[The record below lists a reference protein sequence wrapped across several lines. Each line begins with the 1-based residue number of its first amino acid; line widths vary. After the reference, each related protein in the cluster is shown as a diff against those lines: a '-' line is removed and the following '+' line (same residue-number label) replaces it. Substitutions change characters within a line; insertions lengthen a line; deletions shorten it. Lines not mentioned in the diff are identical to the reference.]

1 MTVSMRVM
9 SAGSGYKYL
18 LRSVVHADGDLTAA
32 DALTRYYANPGTP
45 PGRWLGKG
53 VAQLGADGARIGVGD
68 QVTEQQLA
76 RLLGTGHDPVTGQP
90 LGRAYQQ
97 FATVPERIAA
107 RIEALPADLTDEE
120 RGSAAARVEAEEG
133 KAGPKSAV
141 AGFDLTFSVPKSV
154 SVLWAL
160 ADAGTQTLIVAAH
173 HAAMGEVIDF
183 LEREVAATRTGS
195 GGICQEDVHGLIVT
209 AYDHYDSRSND
220 PQLHTHAVVSNK
232 VKTVSDGLWR
242 SLDSRALH
250 RALVAASE
258 QYDALLMDRLSGT
271 FGLSWELRERG
282 RERNPQWE
290 VAGIGEELIEE
301 FSTRSHAINQAK
313 ERLITQYIATHDR
326 RPSKT
331 TVIKLR
337 AQATLQTRPEKQIHS
352 LADLTTGWRARAARV
367 LSSLGASDGDP
378 VALARSLTSPQV
390 ARDFA
395 ADEVP
400 ADAIERAA
408 AATFHTVAARKTT
421 FTHWNL
427 WAEANRQTMGW
438 RLQTAADR
446 EQVIAAIVAQAEAH
460 AVALTPPGV
469 AVTPASLQRED
480 GTSRLRPRHHILFT
494 STQALDAED
503 RLLTLSADPTAA
515 RLDPRTVPKA
525 VGRNGRLL
533 SPQQR
538 HAVQQFVA
546 SGRRVDLLVGPAGA
560 GKTTTLRALRRTW
573 TARFGKASVVAL
585 APSAVAASVL
595 SRELRL
601 RAENTAKWLHEHDH
615 GRAAFAKNQLVI
627 IDESTLAD
635 TATLDQ
641 ITGLAAAAGA
651 KVVLVGD
658 PAQLQSVD
666 AGGAFDLL
674 VERRRTAA
682 GDSSTAVAELIEVHR
697 FANPWEKTA
706 SLQLRDGDTD
716 VIDLYDQH
724 GRLRGGETETMID
737 DAYAAWQHDLTGG
750 KATLLIAEASETV
763 RELNQRARAD
773 RVLAGQTDAGRAVR
787 LVDGLE
793 ASAGDLVITRQNR
806 RRLTTV
812 RDLVTG
818 GFVRNGD
825 RWQVTAVHRDGS
837 LDVRRV
843 DVDGTKRLADTVT
856 LPAAY
861 VAAHLDLGYAV
872 TAHRAQGMTVDTT
885 HALVTATTTR
895 ENLYVALTRGREGN
909 FAYIAADRPDAN
921 HVGPDETVT
930 YQAILYGVL
939 QHRGAEL
946 SAHQAAE
953 AEHETWTGRARLIAE
968 YDHLADVAQRPRWT
982 RVVAAALVAG
992 GFTIDE
998 ARAHLQPGSGKLG
1011 GGAGHDT
1018 SRATAFDA
1026 LRREL
1031 RRAEAYGWDA
1041 ERLVWAAASR
1051 RTLLDV
1057 ENPCAA
1063 LHARLRRATKDPVRG
1078 HEPQL
1083 VAGETPAVIGPVP
1096 THYRKALD
1104 QRAALL
1110 APLLV
1115 RPLDVPSPR
1124 HGTGPA
1130 L

>member
-18 LRSVVHADGDLTAA
+18 LRSVIRADGDVTAP

-45 PGRWLGKG
+45 PGRWLGMG

-97 FATVPERIAA
+97 FATVPERITA
-107 RIEALPADLTDEE
+107 RIEALPADLTDAE
-120 RGSAAARVEAEEG
+120 RGSAAARIEAEERR
-133 KAGPKSAV
+133 AGPKSAV

-160 ADAGTQTLIVAAH
+160 ADACTQALIAAAH
-173 HAAMGEVIDF
+173 RAAMAEVIDF

-271 FGLSWELRERG
+271 FGLSWELRKRG
-282 RERNPQWE
+282 RERNSQWE
-290 VAGIGEELIEE
+290 IAGIGEELIEE
-301 FSTRSHAINQAK
+301 FSTRSHVINQAK
-313 ERLITQYIATHDR
+313 DRLIAQYIATHGR

-331 TVIKLR
+331 TIIKLR
-337 AQATLQTRPEKQIHS
+337 AQATLQTRPDKQIHS
-352 LADLTTGWRARAARV
+352 LADLTAGWRVRAARV
-367 LSSLGASDGDP
+367 LSGLRASDGDP
-378 VALARSLTSPQV
+378 VALVRGLTSAQSV
-390 ARDFA
+390 REFA
-395 ADEVP
+395 AKEVP
-400 ADAIERAA
+400 ADAVERAA
-408 AATFHTVAARKTT
+408 AATFHTVSAKKTT

-438 RLQTAADR
+438 RLRSAADR

-460 AVALTPPGV
+460 AVALTPPEV

-480 GTSRLRPRHHILFT
+480 GASRLRPRHHTLFT
-494 STQALDAED
+494 STQTLEAED
-503 RLLTLSADPTAA
+503 RLLTLSDDPTAA
-515 RLDPRTVPKA
+515 RLDLRAVPKA
-525 VGRNGRLL
+525 VGRNKRPL
-533 SPQQR
+533 SSEQR
-538 HAVQQFVA
+538 RAVQQLVA
-546 SGRRVDLLVGPAGA
+546 SGRRLDLLVGPAGA

-573 TARFGKASVVAL
+573 TGRFGKASVVAL
-585 APSAVAASVL
+585 APSAAAASVL

-601 RAENTAKWLHEHDH
+601 RAENTAKWLHEHEHDH
-615 GRAAFAKNQLVI
+615 GRATFTKNQLVI
-627 IDESTLAD
+627 IDEATLAD

-641 ITGLAAAAGA
+641 ITGLAAAAARA

-674 VERRRTAA
+674 VQHRRTAA
-682 GDSSTAVAELIEVHR
+682 GDGGAVVAELTEVHR
-697 FANPWEKTA
+697 FTNPWEKTA
-706 SLQLRDGDTD
+706 SLRLRGADTD
-716 VIDLYDQH
+716 VIDIYDQH
-724 GRLRGGETETMID
+724 ERLRGGETDAMID
-737 DAYAAWQHDLTGG
+737 DAYAAWQHDLAGG

-773 RVLAGQTDAGRAVR
+773 RILAGQTDAGRAVR
-787 LVDGLE
+787 LADGLE
-793 ASAGDLVITRQNR
+793 ASVGDLVITRRNR
-806 RRLTTV
+806 RRLTTI

-843 DVDGTKRLADTVT
+843 DIDGTKRLADTVT
-856 LPAAY
+856 LPASY

-885 HALVTATTTR
+885 HALVTPTTTR
-895 ENLYVALTRGREGN
+895 ENLYVALTRGQEGN
-909 FAYIAADRPDAN
+909 FAYIATDRPDAN
-921 HVGPDETVT
+921 HTGPDDVVT
-930 YQAILYGVL
+930 YQGVLYGVL
-939 QHRGAEL
+939 HHRGAEL
-946 SAHQAAE
+946 SAHQAAD
-953 AEHETWTGRARLIAE
+953 AERETWTGRARLIAE
-968 YDHLADVAQRPRWT
+968 YDHIADIAQRPRWT

-992 GFTIDE
+992 GFTIAE
-998 ARAHLQPGSGKLG
+998 ARAHLRPDGGRLG
-1011 GGAGHDT
+1011 GGAGLDT

-1041 ERLVWAAASR
+1041 ERLLPVLASR
-1051 RTLLDV
+1051 RTLLDA

-1063 LHARLRRATKDPVRG
+1063 LHARLRRATKNPARRRDPQPEAVGIPAAVGQVR
-1078 HEPQL
+1078 EDFR
-1083 VAGETPAVIGPVP
+1083 PA
-1096 THYRKALD
+1096 LE

-1110 APLLV
+1110 G
-1115 RPLDVPSPR
+1115 PSAVQQEA
-1124 HGTGPA
+1124 TG
-1130 L
+1130 LSL

>member
-1 MTVSMRVM
+1 M

-18 LRSVVHADGDLTAA
+18 LCSVVQGDGDLTAV

-53 VAQLGADGARIGVGD
+53 VAQLGADGARVGVGD

-76 RLLGTGHDPVTGQP
+76 RLLGTGRDPVTGQS

-120 RGSAAARVEAEEG
+120 RASAAARIHAEER
-133 KAGPKSAV
+133 KVGPKSAV

-160 ADAGTQTLIVAAH
+160 ADAGTQALIAGAH

-232 VKTVSDGLWR
+232 VKAVSDGLWR

-290 VAGIGEELIEE
+290 IAGIGEELIEE

-313 ERLITQYIATHDR
+313 DRLIAQYIATHGR

-352 LADLTTGWRARAARV
+352 LADLTVGWRARAARV
-367 LSSLGASDGDP
+367 LSNLGASDDDP
-378 VALARSLTSPQV
+378 AALVRGLTSTRTV
-390 ARDFA
+390 REFA
-395 ADEVP
+395 ADKVP
-400 ADAIERAA
+400 ADAVERAA
-408 AATFHTVAARKTT
+408 VATFHSVAAKKTT

-460 AVALTPPGV
+460 AVALTPPEV
-469 AVTPASLQRED
+469 AVTPAALQRED
-480 GTSRLRPRHHILFT
+480 GTSRLLPRHHTLFT
-494 STQALDAED
+494 STRTLEAED
-503 RLLTLSADPTAA
+503 RVLALSDDPTAA
-515 RLDPRTVPKA
+515 RLDLRTVPKA
-525 VGRNGRLL
+525 VGRDGRLL

-538 HAVQQFVA
+538 RAVQQLVA

-573 TARFGKASVVAL
+573 AARFGKASVVAL
-585 APSAVAASVL
+585 APSAAAASVL
-595 SRELRL
+595 SSELRL
-601 RAENTAKWLHEHDH
+601 RAENTAKWLHEHGH
-615 GRAAFAKNQLVI
+615 GRAAFTKNQLVI
-627 IDESTLAD
+627 IDEAALAD

-674 VERRRTAA
+674 VEHRRTA
-682 GDSSTAVAELIEVHR
+682 TADGGAVVAELTEVHR
-697 FANPWEKTA
+697 FANPWERTA
-706 SLQLRDGDTD
+706 SLQLRDGDTN
-716 VIDLYDQH
+716 VIDTYDKH

-737 DAYAAWQHDLTGG
+737 DAYTAWQHDLTGG
-750 KATLLIAEASETV
+750 TATLLIAEAAETV

-773 RVLAGQTDAGRAVR
+773 RILAGQTDAGRAVR
-787 LVDGLE
+787 LADGLE
-793 ASAGDLVITRQNR
+793 GSAGDLVITRKNR
-806 RRLTTV
+806 RQLTTV

-843 DVDGTKRLADTVT
+843 DVGGTKRLADTVM

-885 HALVTATTTR
+885 HALLTVTTTR
-895 ENLYVALTRGREGN
+895 ENLYVAVTRGRAGN
-909 FAYIAADRPDAN
+909 FAYIATDRPDAN
-921 HVGPDETVT
+921 HTGPDDTVS
-930 YQAILYGVL
+930 YQATLYGVL

-953 AEHETWTGRARLIAE
+953 AERETWTGRARLIAE
-968 YDHLADVAQRPRWT
+968 YDHITDVAQRPRWA

-992 GFTIDE
+992 GFTHEE
-998 ARAHLQPGSGKLG
+998 AQAHLQPDGGRLG
-1011 GGAGHDT
+1011 GGAGLDT
-1018 SRATAFDA
+1018 SRATSFDA

-1031 RRAEAYGWDA
+1031 RRAEACGWDV
-1041 ERLVWAAASR
+1041 ERLLPRLAGR
-1051 RTLLDV
+1051 RTLLDAD
-1057 ENPCAA
+1057 NPCAA
-1063 LHARLRRATKDPVRG
+1063 LSARLRRATKTSAHR
-1078 HEPQL
+1078 HQPQF
-1083 VAGETPAVIGPVP
+1083 VAAGTPAAVGRV
-1096 THYRKALD
+1096 REDSRSVLD
-1104 QRAALL
+1104 QRAMLRASN
-1110 APLLV
+1110 AQQET
-1115 RPLDVPSPR
+1115 
-1124 HGTGPA
+1124 TGPS